1 MIATDTTVIKVF
13 LALYKLINMV
23 KHVELLKGWLWY
35 TVDAKP
41 LWVPA
46 RSNLL

>member
-1 MIATDTTVIKVF
+1 MLIAANKVIKVF

-23 KHVELLKGWLWY
+23 KHIELLKGWLWY